1 MRKQTDLGNKG
12 MPPLSN
18 DSMDAPEIVRNNWES
33 RERGE
38 YAGIRTE
45 MPGDDLKGGSGAA

>member
-1 MRKQTDLGNKG
+1 